1 MIDNW
6 LEFKSMTQTMKESIQ
21 KSLQDI
27 FWVVLVIL

>member
-6 LEFKSMTQTMKESIQ
+6 LEFKSMTQAMKESIQ

-27 FWVVLVIL
+27 FWVALVIL